1 MTKLPDPLTPADSD
15 LSDFSFM
22 PLEVGRFR
30 RSDLVTQAEPEA
42 VVAAVLLWG
51 AAWHSTPSASLS
63 NDDRSLAQA
72 AGYGRAVAAFRSIKE
87 VALHG
92 FILCSDG
99 RLYHPVVAEKAL
111 EAWEAKLKRLWRT
124 ECARIRK
131 ANERGR
137 DADDH
142 VDEQA
147 PSFEDWR
154 ETRYNAPSRVTI
166 GTVTRDNTPL
176 SHATTDECHAI
187 VTRDNVERGGG
198 EPDLDSFPSLDDEAE
213 IQKAAQEHEQEAMS
227 HATAPVVTRDT
238 GVDSCARAEKVQGQG
253 QGQGDSN
260 RLRSTTSIDDDA
272 EKSTSK
278 PKEENPPLLDLV
290 DRLAQ
295 AAGLNVTVPKQLSS
309 AIDTLKQWLED
320 GIDFESTIV
329 PTIEART
336 SDNPSEPVYS
346 LRYFDAAVRKAH
358 AVRSV
363 KAKAPPEPERRPLPP
378 KAPIGMSDDEDHRVG
393 RFRARL
399 EYAVGAKRYA
409 DRFGPDLIA
418 VKISDNRLLDVYFR
432 DEPERSLI
440 RSGDE
445 QHMSSIARGLGL
457 SFRDMVAK
465 P

>member
-1 MTKLPDPLTPADSD
+1 MNKKPCHTRQRPL
-15 LSDFSFM
+15 
-22 PLEVGRFR
+22 
-30 RSDLVTQAEPEA
+30 
-42 VVAAVLLWG
+42 
-51 AAWHSTPSASLS
+51 
-63 NDDRSLAQA
+63 
-72 AGYGRAVAAFRSIKE
+72 
-87 VALHG
+87 
-92 FILCSDG
+92 
-99 RLYHPVVAEKAL
+99 
-111 EAWEAKLKRLWRT
+111 
-124 ECARIRK
+124 
-131 ANERGR
+131 
-137 DADDH
+137 
-142 VDEQA
+142 
-147 PSFEDWR
+147 
-154 ETRYNAPSRVTI
+154 SRVTW
-166 GTVTRDNTPL
+166 GST
-176 SHATTDECHAI
+176 H
-187 VTRDNVERGGG
+187 
-198 EPDLDSFPSLDDEAE
+198 
-213 IQKAAQEHEQEAMS
+213 
-227 HATAPVVTRDT
+227 
-238 GVDSCARAEKVQGQG
+238 ARARRRDRGQG

-329 PTIEART
+329 PTIETRT

>member
-1 MTKLPDPLTPADSD
+1 MSDLPDPLVPAEVD
-15 LSDFSFM
+15 LRDFAFM
-22 PLEVGRFR
+22 PLDIVRLFGSRFHAIA
-30 RSDLVTQAEPEA
+30 SDAQWRAGVT
-42 VVAAVLLWG
+42 LWCKSFHQVP
-51 AAWHSTPSASLS
+51 AASLP
-63 NDDRSLAQA
+63 DDDIELCRLAEL
-72 AGYGRAVAAFRSIKE
+72 GRDVKAWRKLRD

-92 FILCSDG
+92 WVKCSDG

-238 GVDSCARAEKVQGQG
+238 GVDSCARAEKGQGQG